1 MRYLGL
7 DLGTK
12 TLGVS
17 LSDRLGLIA
26 STYKTIRFNENDYES
41 ALNQL
46 EEIIS
51 EFKVE
56 KIVLGLPKNMNNSLG
71 FASERSMNFKNMI
84 EEKYNI
90 EVILQDERLS
100 SVEANNIMIKNDTSR
115 KKRKKRFFNSI
126 CTPPEHPDSPQNLYL
141 WAFSQFSPVPS
152 HTHFAFF

>member
-41 ALNQL
+41 ALKEL
-46 EEIIS
+46 KEIIS

-71 FASERSMNFKNMI
+71 FASERSMNFKKMI

-90 EVILQDERLS
+90 EGV
-100 SVEANNIMIKNDTSR
+100 NNIR
-115 KKRKKRFFNSI
+115 KFTEEKFGKYSGLVIQYMFHYKRNKELN
-126 CTPPEHPDSPQNLYL
+126 N
-141 WAFSQFSPVPS
+141 
-152 HTHFAFF
+152 